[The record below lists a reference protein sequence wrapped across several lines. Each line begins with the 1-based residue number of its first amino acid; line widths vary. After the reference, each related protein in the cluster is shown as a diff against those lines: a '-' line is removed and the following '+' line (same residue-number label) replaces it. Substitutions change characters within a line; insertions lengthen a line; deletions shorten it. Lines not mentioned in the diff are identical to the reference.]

1 MIINSEKELI
11 QEVVK
16 LKSQWKKIITTNW
29 CFDIIHPGHIET
41 FRQAKNMWDILI
53 VLVNSDNNPYFHTKP
68 GRPINNEV
76 SRMIMLDAIK
86 YIDFVRS
93 FSEQTPVSLLEK
105 ISPDIHIKGGDYIK
119 ENLPEYA
126 VVKQYWGNVEIIPT
140 VWGYST
146 TGIIERIIGVYW
158 K

>member
-16 LKSQWKKIITTNW
+16 LKSQWKKIITTNG

-53 VLVNSDNNPYFHTKP
+53 VLVNSDANPYFQTKP
-68 GRPINNEV
+68 GRPINDEV
-76 SRMIMLDAIK
+76 SRKIMLDAIK
-86 YIDFVRS
+86 YIDFVYP
-93 FSEQTPVSLLEK
+93 FPEQTPVSLLEK
-105 ISPDIHIKGGDYIK
+105 IQPAIHVKGWDYIK

-126 VVKQYWGNVEIIPT
+126 VIKQYWGDIEIIPT
-140 VWGYST
+140 VWEYST
-146 TGIIERIIGVYW
+146 TGIIERIMKVYG
-158 K
+158 